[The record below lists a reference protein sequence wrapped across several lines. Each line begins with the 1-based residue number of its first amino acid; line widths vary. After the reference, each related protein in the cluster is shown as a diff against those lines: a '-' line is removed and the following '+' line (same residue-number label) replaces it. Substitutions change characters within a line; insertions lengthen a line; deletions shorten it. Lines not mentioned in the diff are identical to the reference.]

1 MASSV
6 SLPLN
11 QFTPSQTP
19 VNGNVTLSFPTP
31 ALDRVWQGSITIP
44 GAPSTAIWE
53 LQINDQLVS
62 VLQGNGPFGPLQVGS
77 TQTISLVG
85 SGAGSAAL
93 YGVLM
98 GVNDPA
104 DNPTPFVGPSAL
116 PSPSA
121 PSSVGITG
129 QPIGVDIT
137 GQPIGITYPGGYPS
151 NRYPVPPFFSTG
163 LQSMEG
169 TVGNNNLIVAAPSSG
184 EWWISGWGVIAN
196 QGGSCSVALNINDV
210 ILDVLAGYSTST
222 EVALR
227 ASFSQPIPTN
237 GANPISI
244 YLSQA
249 ASLTSLQGFV
259 IYAAGVY
266 T

>member
-19 VNGNVTLSFPTP
+19 VNGNVTLSFPAP
-31 ALDRVWQGSITIP
+31 ALDRIWQGSITIP

-85 SGAGSAAL
+85 SGAGSSAI

-116 PSPSA
+116 PSPSS
-121 PSSVGITG
+121 PSNVGITG
-129 QPIGVDIT
+129 QPIGV
-137 GQPIGITYPGGYPS
+137 TYPGGYPS

-184 EWWISGWGVIAN
+184 EWWISGWGIIAN
-196 QGGSCSVALNINDV
+196 QGGACSVALNINGV

-244 YLSQA
+244 YLSQG

-259 IYAAGVY
+259 IYAAGVL